1 MPRTTPYRP
10 TLSRRPSMLPQ
21 RRAPQVTLPQGPFV
35 VRQAHHER
43 AVAAHPHHADHTV
56 LPHDAD
62 RRGGHLVHWP
72 HLKSLGALSVKQFRA
87 YLLVVLFNSFGFQS
101 QGLVRGW
108 LAFQMTHS
116 VFALAAVECT
126 SGVANMVV
134 SPFGGVIADR
144 VDRRRIIAV
153 ASLIP
158 ASSAILMA
166 LLLMSGHLAYWHL
179 IAVAAVNGSCT
190 GTLSPARAAYIFN
203 ITGRR
208 HIANAMA
215 LNGMTI
221 AATRLVA
228 PALGGFLIAFAGPD
242 IIYLIMAASLMASVV
257 VLYGF
262 VGKATEEHTFK
273 HQSPLREL
281 REGFTYLCKE
291 HMLLWLVLA
300 SLGAQLLGEPV
311 FQLFPAFAQN
321 ALSMGPQ
328 GYGLLLT
335 MVGLGALTGSILVT
349 SIAGSPRKAQLLM
362 LAGLAWGGFVVL
374 FALSPNAMAAFPLAI
389 VIGSLS
395 AGCGAMAQI
404 MVQTTAQDQYRG
416 RVLSFQMLTVH
427 PVGSLA
433 LGGLAQT
440 AGIRYAIF
448 VAGVAIA
455 GYALTMAVW
464 RRRIVSPE
472 ASTAPET
479 MPEPSRVPASA

>member
-1 MPRTTPYRP
+1 
-10 TLSRRPSMLPQ
+10 MLPQ
-21 RRAPQVTLPQGPFV
+21 RRAPQVTLPHE
-35 VRQAHHER
+35 AHPVA
-43 AVAAHPHHADHTV
+43 AVAAHYHHADHTV

-62 RRGGHLVHWP
+62 RRGGHLVHRP
-72 HLKSLGALSVKQFRA
+72 HLKSLGALSVKQFRP
-87 YLLVVLFNSFGFQS
+87 YLLVVLLNSFGFQS

-116 VFALAAVECT
+116 VFALAAVEFT
-126 SGVANMVV
+126 SGMANMVV
-134 SPFGGVIADR
+134 SPFAGVIADR
-144 VDRRRIIAV
+144 VDRRHIIAI

-158 ASSAILMA
+158 AASAILLAM
-166 LLLMSGHLAYWHL
+166 LLMSGHLAYWNL
-179 IAVAAVNGSCT
+179 LAIAVVNGACT

-203 ITGRR
+203 ITGRP

-215 LNGMTI
+215 LNAMTI

-242 IIYLIMAASLMASVV
+242 IIYLIMAASLIASIV

-262 VGKATEEHTFK
+262 VGKATEEHALK
-273 HQSPLREL
+273 HQSPLKEL

-321 ALSMGPQ
+321 ALNMGPQ

-349 SIAGSPRKAQLLM
+349 SITGSPRKAQLLM
-362 LAGLAWGGFVVL
+362 FAGLAWGGFIVL
-374 FALSPNAMAAFPLAI
+374 FALSPSAMAAFPLAI
-389 VIGSLS
+389 LIGSLS
-395 AGCGAMAQI
+395 AGYGAMAQI
-404 MVQTTAQDQYRG
+404 MVQTTADDQYRG

-427 PVGSLA
+427 PLGSLA
-433 LGGLAQT
+433 VGGLAQT
-440 AGIRYAIF
+440 AGIRYAMF

-455 GYALTMAVW
+455 GYALTMALW
-464 RRRIVSPE
+464 RRRIGVPQ
-472 ASTAPET
+472 AATA
-479 MPEPSRVPASA
+479 PEPSRVPARA